1 MKTFTK
7 LLKYRKNKKPEKKNP
22 ITKTKTIDPI
32 FKEQAVV
39 LTSFD
44 YFNYER
50 SFSNGD
56 QLTYFLI
63 SLAISL
69 YTDW

>member
-7 LLKYRKNKKPEKKNP
+7 LLKYRKNKKPKKK
-22 ITKTKTIDPI
+22 ITKNKTIDPV
-32 FKEQAVV
+32 FKKQAVV

-44 YFNYER
+44 YFNYGC
-50 SFSNGD
+50 SFLNGD

>member
-1 MKTFTK
+1 MKTLTK
-7 LLKYRKNKKPEKKNP
+7 LLKDRKNKKTQNKT
-22 ITKTKTIDPI
+22 ITKNKTIDPV

-44 YFNYER
+44 YFNYGD
-50 SFSNGD
+50 SFSSGD